1 MALKITLNK
10 GFIGE
15 KPKTRLSTRM
25 AHALQALGLQKIRQ
39 SVIKQDNDATRGQI
53 HVVRHLVTVE
63 EVAGE

>member
-15 KPKTRLSTRM
+15 KPKTR
-25 AHALQALGLQKIRQ
+25 ANLQALGLQKIRQ
-39 SVIKQDNDATRGQI
+39 YVIKQDNDATRGQI
-53 HVVRHLVTVE
+53 HVVRHMVTVE